1 MSSENKGFSRRT
13 FLSAMGIG
21 AASAV
26 GFGTLPAYAAD
37 GTWDTDTSTDSVTND
52 SNLTLYAFGANT
64 KSQIP
69 ADAGNDSVWKPNKI
83 TFDTEAKPLKT
94 AATNG
99 TQVIGINT
107 DGKLIQWGYSE
118 YAKKEYKAPVEITGG
133 DAQDVKFSSV
143 AVSALAAVALDTD
156 GNLYG
161 WGDAK
166 TNGTGSKQD
175 NPTKITVVGA
185 EDAKFKTIALG
196 SGVAFAIDEAGNL
209 YGWGDAKTNG
219 TGKAQTTPTKID
231 SSAKFTAI
239 AAGLTHTLAAD
250 ADGKLYGWGAGAY
263 NGISKDSATP
273 VAVTTGIDGVKITQ
287 VAAGST
293 HSVILADDNSL
304 YAWGAAN
311 TNGTGTEQ
319 KQPSPIVSTTKF
331 KAITAGNAHTLAIA
345 ESDDLYVWG
354 LNGRGQLGMGD
365 DKQDDVKEPTLNPV
379 LSGTTNITTL
389 MPNTPTTN
397 VSFVIEGADTQITD
411 SNLVSSDTS
420 SDSTDASSDTTSDTS
435 DTTSDSTDASSDTTS
450 DSSDDTEAS
459 ASGDS
464 VVDIAK
470 SYVGLK
476 NYGWGDTPT
485 LWNCTGFTHYVYTK
499 AGIALPWGWPADQA
513 EWALANGAEKVS
525 TPAAGDLVVQQNGGS
540 GQAHVGIYA
549 EDGNMYA
556 AINTELGTG
565 IQPVSWGS
573 GTVYYRFK

>member
-13 FLSAMGIG
+13 FLGAMGIG
-21 AASAV
+21 AV
-26 GFGTLPAYAAD
+26 GAISFGTLPAYAAD
-37 GTWDTDTSTDSVTND
+37 GSWDTENSTESTTSDTD
-52 SNLTLYAFGANT
+52 LTLYGFGANT

-69 ADAGNDSVWKPNKI
+69 AEDTSKSVLKPNKI
-83 TFDTEAKPLKT
+83 TFDTDAKPLKT
-94 AATNG
+94 VATNG
-99 TQVIGINT
+99 SQVIGIDT
-107 DGKLIQWGYSE
+107 DGKLIQWGYSD
-118 YAKKEYKAPVEITGG
+118 YAKKEYDTPVEITGG
-133 DAQDVKFSSV
+133 DAQDTKFTSV
-143 AVSALAAVALDTD
+143 AVGALAAVALDED

-166 TNGTGSKQD
+166 TNGTGSKQA
-175 NPTKITVVGA
+175 NPTKIAIKDA
-185 EDAKFKTIALG
+185 EDTKFKTIASG
-196 SGVAFAIDEAGNL
+196 SSVAFAIDEDGNL

-219 TGKAQTTPTKID
+219 TGKTQTAPTKID
-231 SSAKFTAI
+231 TSAKFSVV
-239 AAGLTHTLAAD
+239 AAGLNHVIAAD
-250 ADGKLYGWGAGAY
+250 TEGSLYGWGAGKY
-263 NGISKDSATP
+263 NGTGKDSTTP
-273 VAVTTGIDGVKITQ
+273 VAVTSGSDGVKITQ

-293 HSVILADDNSL
+293 HSVILADDQSL
-304 YAWGAAN
+304 YAWGDAN
-311 TNGTGTEQ
+311 TNGTNAAQT
-319 KQPSPIVSTTKF
+319 QPTPIVLTTKF

-379 LSGTTNITTL
+379 LSGTAITTL
-389 MPNTPTTN
+389 MPNAPTTN
-397 VSFVIEGADTQITD
+397 VSFVIEGTDTQITD
-411 SNLVSSDTS
+411 SNLVST
-420 SDSTDASSDTTSDTS
+420 DTS
-435 DTTSDSTDASSDTTS
+435 DTTDDTSSSDTTDTSSDTTEDTTTS
-450 DSSDDTEAS
+450 DSSDDTTTSDDTEAS
-459 ASGDS
+459 ASSDS

-476 NYGWGDTPT
+476 NYGWGDTPS

-525 TPAAGDLVVQQNGGS
+525 TPAAGDLVVQEDGGS

-573 GTVYYRFK
+573 GSVYYRFK